1 MAPTSI
7 KFLELVVGA
16 AASPAFQPTFNAFP
30 TNVAVV
36 EGDGGGYAVQG
47 WDEGDLSGVD
57 RSHICKYSI
66 YYIILRNLF
75 LSATSYD
82 LGCCYFFCEDYAR

>member
-1 MAPTSI
+1 MMQMS
-7 KFLELVVGA
+7 
-16 AASPAFQPTFNAFP
+16 QAFP
-30 TNVAVV
+30 TNVAAA

-47 WDEGDLSGVD
+47 WDEGDLSTVD
-57 RSHICKYSI
+57 RFDLFWLLKLTSLCFP
-66 YYIILRNLF
+66 RNLF